1 MATRAAVDSTR
12 KASCFFT
19 FFRIAKPSK
28 QKNLQ
33 RRERYRERYQKPAK
47 PGILGQKNTWL
58 CIFMPG
64 VSL

>member
-28 QKNLQ
+28 QKA
-33 RRERYRERYQKPAK
+33 YRDVNVTVNVAGNDTENR
-47 PGILGQKNTWL
+47 
-58 CIFMPG
+58 
-64 VSL
+64 